1 MTDNPFLSRLRAGR
15 LTLMMGIR
23 GSRTPDAVRIAK
35 ATGHHA
41 VMIDLEHSAMSADTA
56 AQLAAAAHD
65 IGLMPLVRIPERDYG
80 IIGRMLD
87 GGACG
92 IIAPRVEDAVQALAI
107 ARACRFAPR
116 GQRSQLAMVP
126 HLGMRPVPA
135 AELNPRLDDGTVVIL
150 LLETPASLERADE
163 IAATGGVDMLAIGA
177 NDLTAELGVPG
188 QYDHPLVREAV
199 ATAASACR
207 RHGKLLMLGG
217 VADLGTLGVLTGLGA
232 CPLYLTGTDSDLL
245 YAGSMVRA
253 REFGAWFAGSA
264 LDHQEYP

>member
-1 MTDNPFLSRLRAGR
+1 MTASGFTERLRAGQ

-23 GSRTPDAVRIAK
+23 SARTPDAVRIAR

-41 VMIDLEHSAMSADTA
+41 VMIDLEHSAMPADTA

-65 IGLMPLVRIPERDYG
+65 IGLTPLVRIPEGDYG
-80 IIGRMLD
+80 IIGRLLD
-87 GGACG
+87 GGASG
-92 IIAPRVEDAVQALAI
+92 IIAPRVEDAAQALAI

-126 HLGMRPVPA
+126 QLGMRPMTAV
-135 AELNPRLDDGTVVIL
+135 ELNPQLDAATVVTV
-150 LLETPASLERADE
+150 LLETPASLDQADA
-163 IAATGGVDMLAIGA
+163 IAAVDGVDLLAIGA

-188 QYDHPLVREAV
+188 QYGHPLVRDAV
-199 ATAASACR
+199 ASAAEACR

-217 VADLGTLGVLTGLGA
+217 VGDLATLAGLTGLGA

-245 YAGSMVRA
+245 YAGALARVRA
-253 REFGAWFAGSA
+253 YS
-264 LDHQEYP
+264 QEGQ

>member
-1 MTDNPFLSRLRAGR
+1 MSGNPFLGRLRAGQ

-23 GSRTPDAVRIAK
+23 SARTPDAVRMAR

-41 VMIDLEHSAMSADTA
+41 VLIDLEHSAMPADSA

-92 IIAPRVEDAVQALAI
+92 IIAPRVEDAAQASAI

-116 GQRSQLAMVP
+116 GQRSQVGMVP
-126 HLGMRPVPA
+126 QLGMQPVPA
-135 AELNPRLDDGTVVIL
+135 AELNPRLDDGTVVVI
-150 LLETPASLERADE
+150 LLETPAGLERADE
-163 IAATGGVDMLAIGA
+163 IAAVDGVDMLAIGA

-188 QYDHPLVREAV
+188 AHDHPAVRDAV
-199 ATAASACR
+199 ATAAAACR
-207 RHGKLLMLGG
+207 RHGKLLMIGG
-217 VADLGTLGVLTGLGA
+217 VADLAALGMLTGLGA
-232 CPLYLTGTDSDLL
+232 CPLYLTGTDTDLL
-245 YAGSMVRA
+245 YARAVARA
-253 REFGAWFAGSA
+253 REFGRRFG
-264 LDHQEYP
+264 DGEDR